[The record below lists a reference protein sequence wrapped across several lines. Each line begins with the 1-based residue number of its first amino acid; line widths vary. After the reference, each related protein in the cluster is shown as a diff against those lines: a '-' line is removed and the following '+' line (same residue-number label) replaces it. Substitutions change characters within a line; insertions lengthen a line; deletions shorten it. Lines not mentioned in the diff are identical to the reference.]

1 MRIVTA
7 NKLNRLWKNGFLPKL
22 GLKIDKTKVLTT
34 VEQVAAN
41 TNAENIAGATAV
53 KTIYN
58 NLTNKMP
65 GQLKLIAEGSGANV
79 KYYAQLGADAA
90 SKKLLG
96 NAKVKGIYIAKGTS
110 SYSFT
115 ADAGYKFITAFLSRY
130 EEESQHAFWSE
141 GFEIHYAAGNATQNT
156 ITVSDDRKTI
166 TCPKLQTDYRFYLCG
181 VEVPA

>member
-1 MRIVTA
+1 MATYNIQVEDSA
-7 NKLNRLWKNGFLPKL
+7 GNKYHPKPDL
-22 GLKIDKTKVLTT
+22 LTT
-34 VEQVAAN
+34 KEQLRAN
-41 TNAENIAGATAV
+41 TAAGKSVDALVV
-53 KTIYN
+53 KELDN